1 MENFMNVDVLL
12 PKPNGQP
19 NNDEGLILK
28 RKVGLFSGVA
38 LIVGCII
45 GSFIPFLYKTYFF

>member
-1 MENFMNVDVLL
+1 MNVDVLL

-45 GSFIPFLYKTYFF
+45 GSFIPIFYKTYF